1 MSDDFKEAALEY
13 HRQPTPGKI
22 EVVPTK
28 PLANQR
34 DLALAYSPGVA
45 AACEEVVR
53 DPREAATVTAR
64 GNLVAVISNG
74 SAVLGLGNIGPL
86 ASKPVMEGKGV
97 LFKKFAGIN
106 VFDIEVDEPDP
117 ERFVDIVAALE
128 PTFGGIN
135 LEDIKAPECFQI
147 EEALKRR
154 MNIPVFHDDQHG
166 TAIITAAAIRNGLR
180 VVGKR
185 LEDVTL
191 VCSGA
196 GAAAIAC
203 LDLLVA
209 MGLPQEQ
216 ITVTDRKGVVYK
228 GRKEYMDP
236 RKEGYARETAAR
248 SMREVIEGAD
258 IFLGLSAPG
267 VLNAE
272 MVRMMAEQPII
283 MALANPVPEI
293 LPEDA
298 REARPDAL
306 IATGRSDYPNQVN
319 NVLCFPF
326 IFRGALDVGAS
337 AINEAMKLAAVEAI
351 ANLAT
356 EESSAEVVAAY
367 GGRPWSFGPEYLI
380 PKPFDP
386 RLITRVAPAVAQA
399 AMDSGVACRPL
410 EDMDTYRLQLQQ
422 YVFQSGLVMKPI
434 FERAREQ
441 PKRVVY
447 TDGEEERILRAVQL
461 AVDEQLARPIVVG
474 RRRVVESRLR
484 RLGLR
489 VQIDEDF
496 ELVDP
501 EGDPRY
507 RDYWQAYYNLM
518 ARRGV
523 TPARARTVVRTRN
536 TVIGALM
543 VHLGAADALVGGI
556 EGRYQRQ
563 MHHVQDVIGRRRGV
577 RNLAAMN
584 VLIMP
589 KGTFFLCDTYVN
601 HEPGPHEIAEM
612 TLLAADEVRRFGITP
627 KVALLSHSNF
637 GTSSA
642 PSAEKMRQA
651 LELIQDRDPSL
662 EVEGEM
668 HGDAAISEEVRQ
680 RIFPDAQLHGQA
692 NLLIMPGLD
701 AANISFNLLK
711 STTDSVSVG
720 PVLLGTAKPAHL
732 LTPSSTVRAIVN
744 ITALAVV
751 EAQMAE
757 PAPAAELEP

>member
-22 EVVPTK
+22 EVIPSK

-45 AACEEVVR
+45 SACEAIVN
-53 DPREAATVTAR
+53 DPREAATVTTR
-64 GNLVAVISNG
+64 GNLVAVITNG

-97 LFKKFAGIN
+97 LFKKFAGID
-106 VFDIEVDEPDP
+106 VFDIEVDEPDA

-135 LEDIKAPECFQI
+135 LEDIKAPECFEI

-209 MGLPQEQ
+209 MGLPKEQ

-236 RKEGYARETAAR
+236 RKEGYARETASR
-248 SMREVIEGAD
+248 SLREAIEGAD

-272 MVRMMAEQPII
+272 MVNLMADQPII

-293 LPEDA
+293 SPEEA
-298 REARPDAL
+298 REARPDAV

-337 AINEAMKLAAVEAI
+337 AINEEMKIAAVEAI
-351 ANLAT
+351 ADLAT
-356 EESSAEVVAAY
+356 EESSEEVVAAY
-367 GGRPWSFGPEYLI
+367 GGRPWSFGPDYLI

-386 RLITRVAPAVAQA
+386 RLISRVAPAVAHA
-399 AMDSGVACRPL
+399 AMESGVASRPIA
-410 EDMDTYRLQLQQ
+410 DMEAYRLQLQQ

-461 AVDEQLARPIVVG
+461 VVDEQLARPIVVG
-474 RRRVVESRLR
+474 RRRVVEKRLR
-484 RLGLR
+484 QLGLR

-507 RDYWQAYYNLM
+507 RDYWQAYYQIM

-543 VHLGAADALVGGI
+543 VHLGDADALVGGI

-563 MHHVQDVIGRRRGV
+563 MQHVQDVIGRRRGV

-589 KGTFFLCDTYVN
+589 KGTFFLADTYVN
-601 HEPGPHEIAEM
+601 QDPNAHEIAEM
-612 TLLAADEVRRFGITP
+612 TLLAADEVRRFGTTP

-637 GTSSA
+637 GTSSQ
-642 PSAEKMRQA
+642 PSAEKMRHA
-651 LELIQDRDPSL
+651 LELIQDRDPAL

-668 HGDAAISEEVRQ
+668 HGDAAISEEVRR
-680 RIFPDAQLHGQA
+680 RIFPDAQLEGEA

-711 STTDSVSVG
+711 ATTDSVSVG
-720 PVLLGTAKPAHL
+720 PILLGTAKPAHL

-744 ITALAVV
+744 LTALSVV
-751 EAQMAE
+751 EAQMTG
-757 PAPAAELEP
+757 AADTRE